1 MMEPGMM
8 EPGMMEPGMRGVGPD
23 GQMQPVLPRTDF
35 DEEPEEQTT
44 AEEAKPE
51 DDVDNPFIRTEDGRL
66 RPKYY
71 LFRFLDYKVAPG
83 KRYKYRVQLALR
95 NPSYQ
100 MDERLLQTPDVGLTR
115 SRRTKW
121 TEFTDEVFVPRDDR
135 ILLDRVVVSASAS
148 VEPKAEVILLKWLA
162 DYGKEAFLKQR
173 IVRGQ
178 FAKFFEEKFDL
189 TTIPEKRGGVL
200 LDAAHQMRN
209 RLKEDDSLIP
219 VEFNTATTLL
229 DVLGGQRMV
238 RRFGRKTISLSAP
251 SKILLMDPDGRL
263 VVQTEAG
270 DLAEAGKFEEKKEE
284 EEDPR
289 NNMGLPGG
297 PMGEGYMP
305 EDYEGMGLPGMGMEE
320 MPPGAG
326 GRKTGPTRRS
336 STRGNSSRNPRT
348 GGRPPGA

>member
-1 MMEPGMM
+1 MMGPGMREPGMM
-8 EPGMMEPGMRGVGPD
+8 GVGPD
-23 GQMQPVLPRTDF
+23 GRMQPALPRTDF
-35 DEEPEEQTT
+35 DEEPEEQTP
-44 AEEAKPE
+44 AEAEKSE
-51 DDVDNPFIRTEDGRL
+51 DDPDNPFIRGEDGRF

-71 LFRFLDYKVAPG
+71 LFRFLDYNVDPG

-100 MDERLLQTPDVGLTR
+100 MDERLLQNPSVGLTR
-115 SRRTKW
+115 SRRTDW

-148 VEPKAEVILLKWLA
+148 VEPKAEVILLKWLT

-209 RLKEDDSLIP
+209 RLKEDENQIP
-219 VEFNTATTLL
+219 VDFNTATTLL

-238 RRFGRKTISLSAP
+238 ARFGRKSISLSTP

-263 VVQTEAG
+263 VVQTEVA
-270 DLAEAGKFEEKKEE
+270 DSAEAGKFEEKKEE

-305 EDYEGMGLPGMGMEE
+305 EDYEGMGLPGMMEE

-326 GRKTGPTRRS
+326 GRKSGSTRRP
-336 STRGNSSRNPRT
+336 STRGNSSRNPRE
-348 GGRPPGA
+348 RRAPGD